1 MPCMGKTIL
10 KPPDPKETRIHMME
24 SENEEEEELASNGG
38 LHSMGEAVTW
48 RGPAGTYTMVLQVV
62 T

>member
-1 MPCMGKTIL
+1 
-10 KPPDPKETRIHMME
+10 MME